1 MAGTDP
7 KVELLRTVPMFAS
20 CGSRDLEQV
29 AQLID
34 EIDVPDG
41 KVLMREGDPGR
52 EMFLVASGTARVE
65 RGGRVIGEFGPG
77 SVLGEMALVA
87 EGPRNATV
95 TAVGPMRVFVA
106 GHREFHSLMDGH
118 PEFRMKVFEGLA
130 NKVRILEEDRVH

>member
-1 MAGTDP
+1 MASTDP
-7 KVELLRTVPMFAS
+7 KVDLLRSLSIFAS
-20 CGSRDLEQV
+20 CGQNDLMQV
-29 AQLID
+29 AQLVD
-34 EIDVPDG
+34 EVDIPDG
-41 KVLMREGDPGR
+41 KVLMREGETGR

-106 GHREFHSLMDGH
+106 GHREFHSLMDNH
-118 PEFRMKVFEGLA
+118 KDFRMKVFEGLA
-130 NKVRILEEDRVH
+130 NKVRKLEEDRIN